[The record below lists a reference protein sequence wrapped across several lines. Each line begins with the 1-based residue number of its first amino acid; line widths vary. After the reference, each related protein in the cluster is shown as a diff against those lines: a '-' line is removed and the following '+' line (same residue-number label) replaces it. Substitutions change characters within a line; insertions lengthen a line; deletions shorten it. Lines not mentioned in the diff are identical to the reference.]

1 MRILEEKAFLS
12 RPRPIATASATVLTV
27 ASIFSP
33 QPSMTSL
40 HSGNAA
46 HNYLAH
52 IAAPAARCAGCI
64 ERSMQNCCL
73 HQECWRLERQTHTVG
88 MPEACR
94 QELLTDSLPAGI
106 TGSALSSAN
115 CVRSGLGPRRQ
126 KKRHLGSAPGGT
138 VALCS
143 GCCCSMVCRQSGST
157 THLGTS
163 TPSGV
168 APTCRQCSSNQHA
181 AHLAISFVWQ

>member
-1 MRILEEKAFLS
+1 MLHIITLLISPHQQPGVQA
-12 RPRPIATASATVLTV
+12 AWSAACKSTVCTGGAEGLRHTPTQV
-27 ASIFSP
+27 AA
-33 QPSMTSL
+33 Q
-40 HSGNAA
+40 
-46 HNYLAH
+46 
-52 IAAPAARCAGCI
+52 
-64 ERSMQNCCL
+64 
-73 HQECWRLERQTHTVG
+73 
-88 MPEACR
+88 EAC
-94 QELLTDSLPAGI
+94 QQQLPDDSSPAGI

-126 KKRHLGSAPGGT
+126 KKRHLGAAPGGT

-168 APTCRQCSSNQHA
+168 APTCKHCRANQHA
-181 AHLAISFVWQ
+181 ARHACQLVRQQPYTN